1 MEENKEEK
9 HSASEA
15 MEESKLSMP
24 EKARHQMENY
34 LSIKEAEEQAKEQ
47 ELQEALKDINYRRW
61 YYQNELKKYMDR
73 IPREYYYQAEYEQMQ
88 VLCEKLTKQMDS
100 LEKIEDFE
108 ALLREFRRKTSKK
121 LSANTVVLIVVVTT
135 LVLFIGFL
143 IVVYFINK

>member
-9 HSASEA
+9 HCASEA

-121 LSANTVVLIVVVTT
+121 LSANTIVLIVVVTT

>member
-121 LSANTVVLIVVVTT
+121 LCANTIVLIVVVTT

>member
-121 LSANTVVLIVVVTT
+121 LSANTIVLIVVVTT

>member
-47 ELQEALKDINYRRW
+47 ELQESLKDINYRRW

-121 LSANTVVLIVVVTT
+121 LSANTIVLIVVVTT